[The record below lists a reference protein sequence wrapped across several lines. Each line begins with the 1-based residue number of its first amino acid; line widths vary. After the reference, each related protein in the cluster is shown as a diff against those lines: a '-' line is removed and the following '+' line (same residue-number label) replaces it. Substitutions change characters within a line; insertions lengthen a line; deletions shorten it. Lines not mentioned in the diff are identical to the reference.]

1 MTEVAIRELTR
12 IECLSLLGSKNVG
25 QLALTRRALPAV
37 IPARYVVFD
46 DRVLIH
52 ASTGLDPVAWV
63 DGEVVA
69 LHVEAFDPDLRRGWS
84 ISVTGAAH
92 GTPAIAGAENEVRAP
107 WIPSGGGDLIA
118 ISTDIL
124 WGERLGETHAPEAND
139 QDDE

>member
-37 IPARYVVFD
+37 IPARYVVFE

-52 ASTGLDPVAWV
+52 AATGIDPVAWV
-63 DGEVVA
+63 DGEIVA

-92 GTPAIAGAENEVRAP
+92 GTPAIVGAEHEVRAP
-107 WIPSGGGDLIA
+107 WIPTGGGDLIA
-118 ISTDIL
+118 ISTDIV
-124 WGERLGETHAPEAND
+124 WGERLGEAQPEA
-139 QDDE
+139 DDHDR

>member
-25 QLALTRRALPAV
+25 QLALTRRALPTV
-37 IPARYVVFD
+37 IPARYLMFE

-63 DGEVVA
+63 DGEIVA

-84 ISVTGAAH
+84 VSLTGAAH

-107 WIPSGGGDLIA
+107 WIPTGGGDLIA
-118 ISTDIL
+118 ISTDII
-124 WGERLGETHAPEAND
+124 WGERLGAATEPGGDDDDAP
-139 QDDE
+139 